1 VVKEFR
7 DFILRGNVVDLAVAV
22 VIGAAFGAVVTGF
35 VASFIT
41 PLIAL
46 IGGKP
51 DFGSLVF
58 SISGTDF
65 TYGDFLNVLISFL
78 VIAAAVYFLV
88 VRPVNTLLTRL
99 KRGEE
104 PEAEAP
110 PQDVVLLMEIR
121 DLLRD
126 GGQPSAGTPSR
137 PT

>member
-1 VVKEFR
+1 MVKEFR

-126 GGQPSAGTPSR
+126 GGGQPGTPSR